1 MVKCCYCE
9 YESSAHGV
17 RTHIA
22 LVHSTLAPPRSWGR
36 PKGRVCALC
45 GWSHT
50 DVDDTPRPGWGN
62 RRKRFE
68 RGKLGAVLGSVP
80 PRSGFFKLGELKVPE
95 GAKRLKRI
103 TISIEPCRGPFLGPR
118 DEQGRR
124 YCVSCERCHLVAAES
139 Q

>member
-22 LVHSTLAPPRSWGR
+22 RVHSSLAPPRSWGR
-36 PKGRVCALC
+36 PKGRVCGLC

-50 DVDDTPRPGWGN
+50 DVDDTPRPGWSN

-68 RGKLGAVLGSVP
+68 RGKVVAVMGSIP
-80 PRSGFFKLGELKVPE
+80 SNARFLKLGEVTVPE
-95 GAKRLKRI
+95 GVSRI
-103 TISIEPCRGPFLGPR
+103 SKIGFSVQFCRGPFSGPP
-118 DEQGRR
+118 DERGRR
-124 YCVSCERCHLVAAES
+124 YCVSCGRPHLVPRID
-139 Q
+139 